1 MNGRQSRRKAFEN
14 TALVERK
21 EAERNGY
28 LSLQTAFPHLSK
40 GESWVEMCVDKL
52 VGQESMLRNVLVF
65 FNMNEVILCWLR
77 EAT

>member
-1 MNGRQSRRKAFEN
+1 MGGRAEERLLKN

-28 LSLQTAFPHLSK
+28 LSLQTAVPHLSK
-40 GESWVEMCVDKL
+40 GESRVEMCVDKL

-65 FNMNEVILCWLR
+65 FNMDEVILCWLR